1 MKLDE
6 LEKLK
11 KYNKDIMETLEEIG
25 DKVLFRGYNQEQIF
39 MLGK

>member
-11 KYNKDIMETLEEIG
+11 THDKDIMETLEEIG
-25 DKVLFRGYNQEQIF
+25 DKILFRGYNQEQI
-39 MLGK
+39 L